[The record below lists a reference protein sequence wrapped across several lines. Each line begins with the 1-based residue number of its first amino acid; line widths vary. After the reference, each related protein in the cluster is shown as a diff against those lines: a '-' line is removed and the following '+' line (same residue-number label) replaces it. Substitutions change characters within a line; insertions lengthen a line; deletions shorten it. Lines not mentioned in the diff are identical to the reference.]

1 LEASLETTGSK
12 RDNGDVAPSSGPW
25 IFLVSSGDPPLS
37 HDVTQLLRAITEGRD
52 SGVNELLPVVY
63 DELRRLAETFLQ
75 QERADHTLQA
85 TALVHEAYLKL
96 VDQRSA
102 RWQDRAHF
110 FAVAA
115 QAMRRILVD
124 HARTH
129 GRAKRGGGLRPVSL
143 DGQAELAHQPD
154 ADLVVLDEALERL
167 AQDSPES
174 IRVVEMRYF
183 AGMTIDE
190 TATALGVSTSTIE
203 RDWRY
208 ARAWL
213 FRELADR
220 TTDNEGTGPDG
231 QPAPSPRG

>member
-1 LEASLETTGSK
+1 M
-12 RDNGDVAPSSGPW
+12 PQ
-25 IFLVSSGDPPLS
+25 
-37 HDVTQLLRAITEGRD
+37 DVTQLLHAITAGRD

-63 DELRRLAETFLQ
+63 DELRRLAESFLQ

-96 VDQRSA
+96 VDQRAA

-129 GRAKRGGGLRPVSL
+129 GRVKRGGGVGRVSL
-143 DGQAELAHQPD
+143 DGHAELTHQPD
-154 ADLVVLDEALERL
+154 ADLIALDDALVRL
-167 AQDSPES
+167 GQESPES

-183 AGMTIDE
+183 AGMTIDD
-190 TATALGVSTSTIE
+190 TAAALGVSTSTIE

-213 FRELADR
+213 FRDLADHDA
-220 TTDNEGTGPDG
+220 DNGGAGSDEPSGP
-231 QPAPSPRG
+231 PLRG